1 LTIFLNIL
9 KLGAL
14 NFLYLSLNPS
24 DYFPNKPK
32 TMHAGKKYTF
42 FEFIVWTRRDIY
54 RLTILA
60 IIPTVLYHF
69 CKFTFLS
76 ISWVPVA
83 LLGTAVSFIISFK
96 NNASY
101 SRLWEARQIY
111 GGIINASRAF
121 GVMVR
126 DYLASEDKKADVQ
139 IIFYRHFAWLTA
151 LRFQLREPRAWE
163 NANDPRNIEYAR
175 LYHVSEKTD
184 KLEDTLSKYLSAD
197 ELKYILSKKN
207 KATQLMALQ
216 SSHINKLATAGNLSD
231 LQLQSLQNS
240 ITSFYDN
247 QGKAE
252 RIKNF
257 PYPRHF
263 SSIATIMLNLF
274 VFLVPYG
281 LLNEFNKLGNGTLIE
296 GYSIWLNVPFAIL
309 LTWVFNSLD
318 IVGESS
324 TNPFEGSANDVPITN
339 ISRTIEID
347 MRDMLDETDLP
358 PVLTPENSI
367 LM

>member
-1 LTIFLNIL
+1 
-9 KLGAL
+9 
-14 NFLYLSLNPS
+14 
-24 DYFPNKPK
+24 
-32 TMHAGKKYTF
+32 MHAGRKYTF
-42 FEFIVWTRRDIY
+42 FEFILWTRRDLY

-60 IIPTVLYHF
+60 VIPTILYHF
-69 CKFTFLS
+69 CGFTFLS

-83 LLGTAVSFIISFK
+83 LLGTAVSFIIGFK

-111 GGIINASRAF
+111 GGIINISRAF
-121 GVMVR
+121 GVMIR
-126 DYLASEDKKADVQ
+126 DFLESKDKSFEVKV
-139 IIFYRHFAWLTA
+139 IFYRHFAWLTA

-163 NANDPRNIEYAR
+163 NMDDPRNVEYSR
-175 LYHVSEKTD
+175 NYHIAEKID
-184 KLEDTLSKYLSAD
+184 KLEEVLAKYLSAD
-197 ELKYILSKKN
+197 ELSYVLTKKN

-216 SSHINKLATAGNLSD
+216 SSHINRLFASGNISD
-231 LQLQSLQNS
+231 LQLQSLQNA
-240 ITSFYDN
+240 ITVFYDN

-281 LLNEFNKLGNGTLIE
+281 LLNDFNKLGNGTLIE
-296 GYSIWLNVPFAIL
+296 GYSIWLNIPFAIL

-318 IVGESS
+318 VVGESS
-324 TNPFEGSANDVPITN
+324 SNPFEGNANDVPITN

-358 PVLTPENSI
+358 PAITPEHNI

>member
-1 LTIFLNIL
+1 
-9 KLGAL
+9 
-14 NFLYLSLNPS
+14 
-24 DYFPNKPK
+24 
-32 TMHAGKKYTF
+32 MHAGRKYTF
-42 FEFIVWTRRDIY
+42 FEFILWTRRDLY

-60 IIPTVLYHF
+60 VIPTILYHF
-69 CKFTFLS
+69 CGFTFLS

-83 LLGTAVSFIISFK
+83 LLGTAVSFIIGFK

-111 GGIINASRAF
+111 GGIINISRAF
-121 GVMVR
+121 GVMIR
-126 DYLASEDKKADVQ
+126 DFLESKDKSIEVKV
-139 IIFYRHFAWLTA
+139 IFYRHFAWLTA

-163 NANDPRNIEYAR
+163 NMDDPRNVEYSR
-175 LYHVSEKTD
+175 NYHIAEKID
-184 KLEDTLSKYLSAD
+184 KLEEVLAKYLSAD
-197 ELKYILSKKN
+197 ELSYVLTKKN

-216 SSHINKLATAGNLSD
+216 SSHINRLFASGNISD
-231 LQLQSLQNS
+231 LQLQSLQNA
-240 ITSFYDN
+240 ITVFYDN

-281 LLNEFNKLGNGTLIE
+281 LLNDFNKLGNGTLIE
-296 GYSIWLNVPFAIL
+296 GYSIWLNIPFAIL

-318 IVGESS
+318 VVGESS
-324 TNPFEGSANDVPITN
+324 SNPFEGNANDVPITN

-358 PVLTPENSI
+358 PAITPEHNI

>member
-1 LTIFLNIL
+1 
-9 KLGAL
+9 
-14 NFLYLSLNPS
+14 
-24 DYFPNKPK
+24 
-32 TMHAGKKYTF
+32 MHAGKKYSLK
-42 FEFIVWTRRDIY
+42 EFILWTRRDIY

-60 IIPTVLYHF
+60 VIPTVLYHF
-69 CKFTFLS
+69 CGFTFLS

-83 LLGTAVSFIISFK
+83 LLGTAVSFIIGFK

-101 SRLWEARQIY
+101 ARLWEARQIY
-111 GGIINASRAF
+111 GGIINVSRSF

-126 DYLASEDKKADVQ
+126 DLLWSKNKQQDVQ

-151 LRFQLREPRAWE
+151 LRFQLRENRVWE
-163 NANDPRNIEYAR
+163 NMNDLRNIEYAQN
-175 LYHVSEKTD
+175 YHTAEKTD
-184 KLEDTLSKYLSAD
+184 KLEDVLAQYLSAE
-197 ELKYILSKKN
+197 ELAYILTKKN
-207 KATQLMALQ
+207 KATQIMALQ
-216 SSHINKLATAGNLSD
+216 SNHINKLATAGSFSD
-231 LQLQSLQNS
+231 LQLQSLQAG
-240 ITSFYDN
+240 IATFYDN

-263 SSIATIMLNLF
+263 SSIASIMLNLF

-281 LLNEFNKLGNGTLIE
+281 LLNDFNKLGSGTLIE
-296 GYSIWLNVPFAIL
+296 GYSIWLNIPFAIL
-309 LTWVFNSLD
+309 LTWVFNTLD
-318 IVGESS
+318 VVGESS

-347 MRDMLDETDLP
+347 MRDMLDETNLP
-358 PVLTPENSI
+358 PALTPENNI

>member
-1 LTIFLNIL
+1 
-9 KLGAL
+9 
-14 NFLYLSLNPS
+14 
-24 DYFPNKPK
+24 
-32 TMHAGKKYTF
+32 MHAGKKYHLS
-42 FEFIVWTRRDIY
+42 EFILWTRRDLY
-54 RLTILA
+54 RLSILA

-69 CKFTFLS
+69 CGFTFLS

-83 LLGTAVSFIISFK
+83 LLGTAVSFIIGFK

-111 GGIINASRAF
+111 GGIINVSRAF
-121 GVMVR
+121 AVMIR
-126 DYLASEDKKADVQ
+126 DFLSSQNKKEDIKV
-139 IIFYRHFAWLTA
+139 IFYRHFAWLTA
-151 LRFQLREPRAWE
+151 LRFQLRESRVWE
-163 NANDPRNIEYAR
+163 NTNDPRNIEYSR
-175 LYHVSEKTD
+175 LYHISEKID
-184 KLEDTLSKYLSAD
+184 KLEEVLAKYLSAD
-197 ELKYILSKKN
+197 ELAYVLTKKN
-207 KATQLMALQ
+207 KATQIMALQ
-216 SSHINKLATAGNLSD
+216 SKHINKLFAEQNLSD
-231 LQLQSLQNS
+231 LQLQTLQNS
-240 ITSFYDN
+240 ISNFYDN

-281 LLNEFNKLGNGTLIE
+281 LLNDFNKLGTGTLIE
-296 GYSIWLNVPFAIL
+296 GYSIWLNIPFAIL

-318 IVGESS
+318 VVGESS
-324 TNPFEGSANDVPITN
+324 TNPFEGGANDVPITN

-358 PVLTPENSI
+358 PAIAPENNI

>member
-1 LTIFLNIL
+1 
-9 KLGAL
+9 
-14 NFLYLSLNPS
+14 
-24 DYFPNKPK
+24 
-32 TMHAGKKYTF
+32 MHAGKKYTF
-42 FEFIVWTRRDIY
+42 FEFILWTRRDLY

-60 IIPTVLYHF
+60 VIPTILYHF
-69 CKFTFLS
+69 CGFTFLS

-83 LLGTAVSFIISFK
+83 LLGTAVSFIIGFK

-111 GGIINASRAF
+111 GGIINISRAF
-121 GVMVR
+121 GVMIR
-126 DYLASEDKKADVQ
+126 DFLASKDKSNDVKV
-139 IIFYRHFAWLTA
+139 IFYRHFAWLTA

-163 NANDPRNIEYAR
+163 NMDDPRNVEYSR
-175 LYHVSEKTD
+175 NYHIAEKID
-184 KLEDTLSKYLSAD
+184 KLEEVLAKYLSAD
-197 ELKYILSKKN
+197 ELSYVLTKKN
-207 KATQLMALQ
+207 KATQVMALQ
-216 SSHINKLATAGNLSD
+216 SSHINKLFASGNISD
-231 LQLQSLQNS
+231 LQLQSLQNAIS
-240 ITSFYDN
+240 VFYDN

-281 LLNEFNKLGNGTLIE
+281 LLNDFNKLGNGTLIE
-296 GYSIWLNVPFAIL
+296 GYSIWLNIPFAIL

-318 IVGESS
+318 VVGESS
-324 TNPFEGSANDVPITN
+324 SNPFEGNANDVPITN

-358 PVLTPENSI
+358 PAITPENNI

>member
-1 LTIFLNIL
+1 MQVHVSLHFL
-9 KLGAL
+9 G
-14 NFLYLSLNPS
+14 SGS
-24 DYFPNKPK
+24 
-32 TMHAGKKYTF
+32 TF
-42 FEFIVWTRRDIY
+42 RY
-54 RLTILA
+54 
-60 IIPTVLYHF
+60 
-69 CKFTFLS
+69 
-76 ISWVPVA
+76 
-83 LLGTAVSFIISFK
+83 AVSFIISFK

-111 GGIINASRAF
+111 GGIINVSRAF

-126 DYLASEDKKADVQ
+126 DYLASQDKRTEVQ

-163 NANDPRNIEYAR
+163 NSNDPRNIEYAR

-184 KLEDTLSKYLSAD
+184 KLEDILSKYLSVD
-197 ELKYILSKKN
+197 ELKYVLTKKN

-216 SSHINKLATAGNLSD
+216 SSHINKLFAEGYLSD
-231 LQLQSLQNS
+231 LQLQSLQSS

-347 MRDMLDETDLP
+347 MRDMLDESDLP

>member
-1 LTIFLNIL
+1 
-9 KLGAL
+9 
-14 NFLYLSLNPS
+14 
-24 DYFPNKPK
+24 
-32 TMHAGKKYTF
+32 MHAGKKYTLR
-42 FEFIVWTRRDIY
+42 EFMVWTRRDIY

-60 IIPTVLYHF
+60 LIPTILYHF
-69 CKFTFLS
+69 CGFTFLS

-83 LLGTAVSFIISFK
+83 LLGTAVSFIIGFK

-111 GGIINASRAF
+111 GGIINVSRAF

-126 DYLASEDKKADVQ
+126 DFLAAKDKSTDVQ

-151 LRFQLREPRAWE
+151 LRFQLREPRTWE
-163 NANDPRNIEYAR
+163 NMENPANAEYAR
-175 LYHVSEKTD
+175 LFRNAERAD
-184 KLEDTLSKYLSAD
+184 KLEEVLAQYLSPA
-197 ELKYILSKKN
+197 ELTYILGKKN
-207 KATQLMALQ
+207 RATQLMALQ
-216 SSHINKLATAGNLSD
+216 SEHINKLAAAGNLSE
-231 LQLQSLQNS
+231 LQLQSLQNT
-240 ITSFYDN
+240 ITNFYDN

-263 SSIATIMLNLF
+263 SSIATFMLNLF

-281 LLNEFNKLGNGTLIE
+281 LLNDFNKLGNDTLIE
-296 GYSIWLNVPFAIL
+296 GYSVWLNVPFAIL

-318 IVGESS
+318 QVGEASS
-324 TNPFEGSANDVPITN
+324 NPFEGNANDVPITN

-347 MRDMLDETDLP
+347 MRDMLDEKELP
-358 PVLTPENSI
+358 SALTPENNI